1 MWNKLCVKCIYSVVR
16 VLKSWS
22 IEISSWSLA
31 PIAFN
36 KKSTSS
42 LVRAVSPPTWVMNL
56 KWISLNRFRFGIK
69 TLNKSVLAK
78 NYLRNSDACIVL
90 LMTPLIFCT
99 LLVDLRP
106 RVLKELIIGG
116 FQRSVESFLCILQN
130 KLTLM
135 HLLKHIQGS

>member
-1 MWNKLCVKCIYSVVR
+1 MWSKLCVKCIYSVVR

-56 KWISLNRFRFGIK
+56 KWIIQVCKWIK
-69 TLNKSVLAK
+69 QLSVWNPALD
-78 NYLRNSDACIVL
+78 NSFYLRNSDACIVL

-106 RVLKELIIGG
+106 RVLKDLITGW
-116 FQRSVESFLCILQN
+116 FQRSIERFVRILQQTN
-130 KLTLM
+130 
-135 HLLKHIQGS
+135 LL